1 MNYEGL
7 SVDQAPPIVAPIR
20 FFLTAPLFAII
31 AGVLMLFSDA
41 TVLTSRYATET
52 ITIAHALTIGFLS
65 FVMFGAL
72 LQMLPVLA
80 GVKIP
85 KVAVVSKISYFL
97 LLFGTLFM
105 ILGMWQNISKLILLS
120 SLLLGSGFLILIVSM
135 LWAFRGAIN
144 INASIRAMITSL
156 IFALLITLM
165 GMHLLASYGIG
176 KFSPSHHLFA
186 NIHSVW
192 AVFGFAGVLIIGVAF
207 HVLPMFYVAPRF
219 KKFCKQ
225 KVVWLITS
233 GLLLWL
239 FLNLFFESY
248 ATVAKVWIAMFFWA
262 FSTTV
267 YLKLNARRRK
277 VSDVTVWYWRSAAIF
292 MTLGTFSWAFSD
304 FFDGKYIVI
313 VSILIGGGFILSIM
327 TGMLYK
333 IVPFLVWFHLNA
345 KGYMSIATMN
355 EMINKKLSI
364 VQFVLFILSLIG
376 FILSFFIPSLLPLF
390 ALSFIVSMAILEYNI
405 IIPILIYAKTIKTKP
420 DFDMSMFEMK
430 VEKQN

>member
-1 MNYEGL
+1 MDFDGL
-7 SVDQAPPIVAPIR
+7 SVDQAPPISAPIR
-20 FFLTAPLFAII
+20 FFVTAPLFAVL
-31 AGVLMLFSDA
+31 AGILILFSDA
-41 TVLTSRYATET
+41 AVLSSRFSTH
-52 ITIAHALTIGFLS
+52 TIAVTHALTVGFLS

-80 GVKIP
+80 GVRIS
-85 KVAVVSKISYFL
+85 KVDLVAKSSYAFML
-97 LLFGTLFM
+97 IGTLSM
-105 ILGMWQNISKLILLS
+105 IFGLWFDISKLILLS
-120 SLLLGSGFLILIVSM
+120 SLLLGGSFLILIISM
-135 LWAFRGAIN
+135 LIALKGVVN
-144 INASIRAMITSL
+144 VTASVRAMITSL

-165 GMHLLASYGIG
+165 GMHLLSSYGIG
-176 KFSPSHHLFA
+176 KFSDLHLLFA

-239 FLNLFFESY
+239 FLNIFIESY
-248 ATVAKVWIAMFFWA
+248 STIGKIWVALFFWA

-277 VSDVTVWYWRSAAIF
+277 ISDITVWYWRSATIF
-292 MTLGTFSWAFSD
+292 MTLGTFAWAIND
-304 FFDGKYIVI
+304 FFDEKYIVI

-327 TGMLYK
+327 SGMLYK

-345 KGYMSIATMN
+345 KGYMSIPTMN
-355 EMINKKLSI
+355 DMISKKLAKA
-364 VQFVLFILSLIG
+364 QFFLFILSLIG
-376 FILSFFIPSLLPLF
+376 FIVSFFIPNMLPLF
-390 ALSFIVSMAILEYNI
+390 AVTFIMSMAILEYNI
-405 IIPILIYAKTIKTKP
+405 VIPILIYAKIIKTKP

-430 VEKQN
+430 VEK

>member
-1 MNYEGL
+1 MDFDGL
-7 SVDQAPPIVAPIR
+7 SVDQAPPISAPIR
-20 FFLTAPLFAII
+20 FFVTAPLFAVL
-31 AGVLMLFSDA
+31 AGILILFSDA
-41 TVLTSRYATET
+41 AVLSSRFSTH
-52 ITIAHALTIGFLS
+52 TIAITHALTVGFLS

-80 GVKIP
+80 GVRIS
-85 KVAVVSKISYFL
+85 KVDLVAKSSYAFML
-97 LLFGTLFM
+97 IGTLSM
-105 ILGMWQNISKLILLS
+105 IFGLWFDISKLILLS
-120 SLLLGSGFLILIVSM
+120 SLLLGGGFLILIISM
-135 LWAFRGAIN
+135 LIALKGVVN
-144 INASIRAMITSL
+144 VTASVRAMITSL

-165 GMHLLASYGIG
+165 GMHLLSSYGIG
-176 KFSPSHHLFA
+176 KFSDLHLLFA

-239 FLNLFFESY
+239 FLNIFIESY
-248 ATVAKVWIAMFFWA
+248 STIGKIWVALFFWA

-277 VSDVTVWYWRSAAIF
+277 ISDITVWYWRSATIF
-292 MTLGTFSWAFSD
+292 MTLGTFAWAIND
-304 FFDGKYIVI
+304 FFDEKYIVI

-327 TGMLYK
+327 SGMLYK

-345 KGYMSIATMN
+345 KGYMSIPTMN
-355 EMINKKLSI
+355 DMISKKLAKA
-364 VQFVLFILSLIG
+364 QFFLFILSLIG
-376 FILSFFIPSLLPLF
+376 FIVSFFIPNMLPLF
-390 ALSFIVSMAILEYNI
+390 AITFIMSMAILEYNI
-405 IIPILIYAKTIKTKP
+405 VIPILIYAKIIKTKP

-430 VEKQN
+430 VEK

>member
-1 MNYEGL
+1 MDFDGL
-7 SVDQAPPIVAPIR
+7 SVDQAPPISAPIR
-20 FFLTAPLFAII
+20 FFVTAPLFAVL
-31 AGVLMLFSDA
+31 AGILILFSDA
-41 TVLTSRYATET
+41 AVLSSRFSTH
-52 ITIAHALTIGFLS
+52 TIAVTHALTVGFLS

-80 GVKIP
+80 GVRIS
-85 KVAVVSKISYFL
+85 KVDLVAKSSYAFML
-97 LLFGTLFM
+97 VGTLSM
-105 ILGMWQNISKLILLS
+105 IFGLWFDISKLILLS
-120 SLLLGSGFLILIVSM
+120 SLLLGSGFLILIISM
-135 LWAFRGAIN
+135 LIALKGVVNVTASVRAI
-144 INASIRAMITSL
+144 ITGL

-165 GMHLLASYGIG
+165 GMHLLSSYGIG
-176 KFSPSHHLFA
+176 KFSDLHLLFA

-225 KVVWLITS
+225 KVVWLVTS

-239 FLNLFFESY
+239 FLNIFIESY
-248 ATVAKVWIAMFFWA
+248 STIGKIWVALFFWA

-277 VSDVTVWYWRSAAIF
+277 VSDITVWYWRSASIF
-292 MTLGTFSWAFSD
+292 MTLGTFAWAIND
-304 FFDGKYIVI
+304 FFDEKYIVI

-327 TGMLYK
+327 SGMLYK

-345 KGYMSIATMN
+345 KGYMSIPTMN
-355 EMINKKLSI
+355 DMISKKLAKA
-364 VQFVLFILSLIG
+364 QFFLFMLSLIG
-376 FILSFFIPSLLPLF
+376 FIVSFFIPNILPLF
-390 ALSFIVSMAILEYNI
+390 AVTFIISMAILEYNI
-405 IIPILIYAKTIKTKP
+405 VIPILIYAKIIKTKP

-430 VEKQN
+430 VEK

>member
-1 MNYEGL
+1 MDFDGL
-7 SVDQAPPIVAPIR
+7 SVDQAPPISAPIR
-20 FFLTAPLFAII
+20 FFVTAPLFAVL
-31 AGVLMLFSDA
+31 AGILILFSDA
-41 TVLTSRYATET
+41 AVLSSRFSTH
-52 ITIAHALTIGFLS
+52 TIAITHALTVGFLS

-80 GVKIP
+80 GVRIS
-85 KVAVVSKISYFL
+85 KVDLVAKSSYAFML
-97 LLFGTLFM
+97 IGTLSM
-105 ILGMWQNISKLILLS
+105 IFGLWFDISKLILLS
-120 SLLLGSGFLILIVSM
+120 SLLLGGGFLILIISM
-135 LWAFRGAIN
+135 LIALKGVVN
-144 INASIRAMITSL
+144 VTASVRAMITSL

-165 GMHLLASYGIG
+165 GMHLLSSYGIG
-176 KFSPSHHLFA
+176 KFSDLHLLFA

-239 FLNLFFESY
+239 FLNIFIESY
-248 ATVAKVWIAMFFWA
+248 STIPKIWVALFFWA

-277 VSDVTVWYWRSAAIF
+277 ISDITVWYWRSATIF
-292 MTLGTFSWAFSD
+292 MTLGTFAWAIND
-304 FFDGKYIVI
+304 FFDEKYIVI

-327 TGMLYK
+327 SGMLYK

-345 KGYMSIATMN
+345 KGYMSIPTMN
-355 EMINKKLSI
+355 DMISKKLAKA
-364 VQFVLFILSLIG
+364 QFFLFILSLIG
-376 FILSFFIPSLLPLF
+376 FIVSFFIPNMLPLF
-390 ALSFIVSMAILEYNI
+390 AVTFIMSMAILEYNI
-405 IIPILIYAKTIKTKP
+405 VIPILIYAKTIKTKP

-430 VEKQN
+430 VEK

>member
-1 MNYEGL
+1 MDFDGL
-7 SVDQAPPIVAPIR
+7 SVEQAPPISAPIR
-20 FFLTAPLFAII
+20 FFVTAPLFAVL
-31 AGVLMLFSDA
+31 AGILILFSDA
-41 TVLTSRYATET
+41 AVLSSRFSTH
-52 ITIAHALTIGFLS
+52 TIAITHALTVGFLS

-80 GVKIP
+80 GVRIA
-85 KVAVVSKISYFL
+85 KVDMVAKSSYTL
-97 LLFGTLFM
+97 MLFGTLAM
-105 ILGMWQNISKLILLS
+105 IFGLWFDISKLILLS
-120 SLLLGSGFLILIVSM
+120 SFLLGGGFLILIISM
-135 LWAFRGAIN
+135 LIALKGVVN
-144 INASIRAMITSL
+144 ITASVRAMITSL

-165 GMHLLASYGIG
+165 GMHLLSSYGIG
-176 KFSPSHHLFA
+176 KFSDLHPLFA

-239 FLNLFFESY
+239 VLNIFLESY
-248 ATVAKVWIAMFFWA
+248 STIPKIWVALFFWA

-277 VSDVTVWYWRSAAIF
+277 VSDITVWYWRSAAIS
-292 MTLGTFSWAFSD
+292 MTLGTFAWAIND
-304 FFDGKYIVI
+304 FFDEKYIVI

-327 TGMLYK
+327 SGMLYK

-345 KGYMSIATMN
+345 KGYMSIPTMN
-355 EMINKKLSI
+355 DMISKKLAK
-364 VQFVLFILSLIG
+364 VQFFLFILSLIG
-376 FILSFFIPSLLPLF
+376 FIVSFFVPNILPLF
-390 ALSFIVSMAILEYNI
+390 AITFIISMAILEYNI
-405 IIPILIYAKTIKTKP
+405 VIPILIYARIIKTKP
-420 DFDMSMFEMK
+420 DFDMSMFTMK
-430 VEKQN
+430 VEK

>member
-1 MNYEGL
+1 MDFDGL
-7 SVDQAPPIVAPIR
+7 SVDQAPPISAPIR
-20 FFLTAPLFAII
+20 FFVTAPLFAVL
-31 AGVLMLFSDA
+31 AGILILFSDA
-41 TVLTSRYATET
+41 EILSSRFSTH
-52 ITIAHALTIGFLS
+52 TIAITHALSVGFLS

-80 GVKIP
+80 GVRIS
-85 KVAVVSKISYFL
+85 KVNLVAKSSYAL
-97 LLFGTLFM
+97 MLVGTLSM
-105 ILGMWQNISKLILLS
+105 IFGLWFDISKLILLS
-120 SLLLGSGFLILIVSM
+120 SLLLGSGFLILIISM
-135 LWAFRGAIN
+135 LIALRSVVNVTASVRAI
-144 INASIRAMITSL
+144 ITSL

-165 GMHLLASYGIG
+165 GMHLLSSYGIG
-176 KFSPSHHLFA
+176 KFSDLHLLFA

-225 KVVWLITS
+225 KVVWLVTS

-239 FLNLFFESY
+239 FLNIFIESY
-248 ATVAKVWIAMFFWA
+248 STIGKIWVALFFWA

-277 VSDVTVWYWRSAAIF
+277 VSDITVWYWRSASIF
-292 MTLGTFSWAFSD
+292 MTLGTFAWAIND
-304 FFDGKYIVI
+304 FFDEKYIVI

-327 TGMLYK
+327 SGMLYK

-345 KGYMSIATMN
+345 KGYMSIPTMN
-355 EMINKKLSI
+355 DMISKKLAKA
-364 VQFVLFILSLIG
+364 QFFLFILSLIG
-376 FILSFFIPSLLPLF
+376 FIVSFFIPNILPLF
-390 ALSFIVSMAILEYNI
+390 AVTFIMSMAILEYNI
-405 IIPILIYAKTIKTKP
+405 VIPILIYAKIIKTKP

-430 VEKQN
+430 VEK

>member
-1 MNYEGL
+1 MDFDGL
-7 SVDQAPPIVAPIR
+7 SVDQAPPISAPIR
-20 FFLTAPLFAII
+20 FFVTAPLFAVL
-31 AGVLMLFSDA
+31 AGILILFSDA
-41 TVLTSRYATET
+41 AVLSSRFSTH
-52 ITIAHALTIGFLS
+52 TIAVTHALTVGFLS

-80 GVKIP
+80 GVRIS
-85 KVAVVSKISYFL
+85 KVDLVAKSSYAFML
-97 LLFGTLFM
+97 VGTLSM
-105 ILGMWQNISKLILLS
+105 IFGLWFDISKLILLS
-120 SLLLGSGFLILIVSM
+120 SLLLGGSFLILIISM
-135 LWAFRGAIN
+135 LIALKGVVNVTASVRAI
-144 INASIRAMITSL
+144 ITGL

-165 GMHLLASYGIG
+165 GMHLLSSYGIG
-176 KFSPSHHLFA
+176 KFSDLHLLFA

-225 KVVWLITS
+225 KVVWLVTS

-239 FLNLFFESY
+239 FLNIFIESY
-248 ATVAKVWIAMFFWA
+248 STIGKIWVALFFWA

-277 VSDVTVWYWRSAAIF
+277 VSDITVWYWRSASIF
-292 MTLGTFSWAFSD
+292 MTLGTFAWAIND
-304 FFDGKYIVI
+304 FFDEKYIVI

-327 TGMLYK
+327 SGMLYK

-345 KGYMSIATMN
+345 KGYMSIPTMN
-355 EMINKKLSI
+355 DMISKKLAKA
-364 VQFVLFILSLIG
+364 QFFLFMLSLIG
-376 FILSFFIPSLLPLF
+376 FIVSFFIPNILPLF
-390 ALSFIVSMAILEYNI
+390 AVTFIISMAILEYNI
-405 IIPILIYAKTIKTKP
+405 VIPILIYAKIIKTKP

-430 VEKQN
+430 VEK

>member
-1 MNYEGL
+1 MDFDGL
-7 SVDQAPPIVAPIR
+7 SVDQAPPISAPIR
-20 FFLTAPLFAII
+20 FFVTAPLFAVL
-31 AGVLMLFSDA
+31 AGILILFSDA
-41 TVLTSRYATET
+41 AVLSSRFSTH
-52 ITIAHALTIGFLS
+52 TIAVTHALTVGFLS

-80 GVKIP
+80 GVRIS
-85 KVAVVSKISYFL
+85 KVDLVAKSSYAFML
-97 LLFGTLFM
+97 IGTLSM
-105 ILGMWQNISKLILLS
+105 IFGLWFDISKLILLS
-120 SLLLGSGFLILIVSM
+120 SLLLGGSFLILIISM
-135 LWAFRGAIN
+135 LIALKGVVNVTASVRAI
-144 INASIRAMITSL
+144 ITGL

-165 GMHLLASYGIG
+165 GMHLLSSYGIG
-176 KFSPSHHLFA
+176 KFSDLHLLFA

-225 KVVWLITS
+225 KVVWLVTS

-239 FLNLFFESY
+239 FLNIFIESY
-248 ATVAKVWIAMFFWA
+248 STIGKIWVALFFWA

-277 VSDVTVWYWRSAAIF
+277 VSDITVWYWRSASIF
-292 MTLGTFSWAFSD
+292 MTLGTFAWAIND
-304 FFDGKYIVI
+304 FFDEKYIVI

-327 TGMLYK
+327 SGMLYK

-345 KGYMSIATMN
+345 KGYMSIPTMN
-355 EMINKKLSI
+355 DMISKKLAKA
-364 VQFVLFILSLIG
+364 QFFLFMLSLIG
-376 FILSFFIPSLLPLF
+376 FIVSFFIPNILPLF
-390 ALSFIVSMAILEYNI
+390 AVTFIISMAILEYNI
-405 IIPILIYAKTIKTKP
+405 VIPILIYAKIIKTKP

-430 VEKQN
+430 VEK

>member
-7 SVDQAPPIVAPIR
+7 SVDQAPPIAAPIR
-20 FFLTAPLFAII
+20 FFLTAPLFAVI
-31 AGVLMLFSDA
+31 AGVLMLLSDA

-52 ITIAHALTIGFLS
+52 ITITHALTIGFLS

-85 KVAVVSKISYFL
+85 KVVLVSKISYFL

-105 ILGMWQNISKLILLS
+105 IFGMWQNISKLILVS
-120 SLLLGSGFLILIVSM
+120 SLLLGSGFLILVVSM
-135 LWAFRGAIN
+135 LLAFKGAIN
-144 INASIRAMITSL
+144 INASMRAMITSL

-239 FLNLFFESY
+239 FFNLFFESY
-248 ATVAKVWIAMFFWA
+248 STVAKVWIAMFFWA

-313 VSILIGGGFILSIM
+313 VSIFIGGGFILSIM

-345 KGYMSIATMN
+345 KGYMSIPTMN
-355 EMINKKLSI
+355 DMMNKKASKW
-364 VQFVLFILSLIG
+364 QFGLFVFSLVG
-376 FILSFFIPSLLPLF
+376 LALSFFVVQLLPLF
-390 ALSFIVSMAILEYNI
+390 ALTFIISMVLLELNIVSAVLVYR
-405 IIPILIYAKTIKTKP
+405 KTLKTEP
-420 DFDMSMFEMK
+420 EFDMSMFMMK
-430 VEKQN
+430 AKE

>member
-1 MNYEGL
+1 MDFDGL
-7 SVDQAPPIVAPIR
+7 SVDQAPPISAPIR
-20 FFLTAPLFAII
+20 FFVTAPLFAVL
-31 AGVLMLFSDA
+31 AGILILFSDA
-41 TVLTSRYATET
+41 EVLSSRFSTH
-52 ITIAHALTIGFLS
+52 TIAITHALSVGFLS

-80 GVKIP
+80 GVRIS
-85 KVAVVSKISYFL
+85 KVDLVAKSSYAFML
-97 LLFGTLFM
+97 IGTLSM
-105 ILGMWQNISKLILLS
+105 IFGLWFDISKLILLS
-120 SLLLGSGFLILIVSM
+120 SLLLGGGFLILIISM
-135 LWAFRGAIN
+135 LIALKGVVN
-144 INASIRAMITSL
+144 VTASVRAMITSL

-165 GMHLLASYGIG
+165 GMHLLSSYGIG
-176 KFSPSHHLFA
+176 KFSDSHLLFA

-239 FLNLFFESY
+239 FLNIFIESY
-248 ATVAKVWIAMFFWA
+248 STIPKIWVALFFWA

-277 VSDVTVWYWRSAAIF
+277 ISDITVWYWRSATIF
-292 MTLGTFSWAFSD
+292 MTLGTFAWAIND
-304 FFDGKYIVI
+304 FFDEKYIVI

-327 TGMLYK
+327 SGMLYK
-333 IVPFLVWFHLNA
+333 IVPFLVWFQLNA
-345 KGYMSIATMN
+345 KGYMSIPTMN
-355 EMINKKLSI
+355 DMISKKLAKA
-364 VQFVLFILSLIG
+364 QFFLFILSLIG
-376 FILSFFIPSLLPLF
+376 FIVSFFIPNILPLF
-390 ALSFIVSMAILEYNI
+390 AVTFIISMAILEYNI
-405 IIPILIYAKTIKTKP
+405 VIPILIYAKIIKTKP

-430 VEKQN
+430 VEK

>member
-1 MNYEGL
+1 MDFDGL
-7 SVDQAPPIVAPIR
+7 SVDQAPPISAPIR
-20 FFLTAPLFAII
+20 FFVTAPLFAVL
-31 AGVLMLFSDA
+31 AGILILFSDA
-41 TVLTSRYATET
+41 EILSSRFSTH
-52 ITIAHALTIGFLS
+52 TIAITHALSVGFLS

-80 GVKIP
+80 GVRIS
-85 KVAVVSKISYFL
+85 KVNLVAKSSYAL
-97 LLFGTLFM
+97 MLVGTLSM
-105 ILGMWQNISKLILLS
+105 IFGLWFDISKLILLS
-120 SLLLGSGFLILIVSM
+120 SLLLGSGFLILIISM
-135 LWAFRGAIN
+135 LIALRSVVNVTASVRAI
-144 INASIRAMITSL
+144 ITSL

-165 GMHLLASYGIG
+165 GMHLLSSYGIG
-176 KFSPSHHLFA
+176 KFSDLHLLFA

-225 KVVWLITS
+225 KVVWLVTS

-239 FLNLFFESY
+239 FLNIFIESY
-248 ATVAKVWIAMFFWA
+248 STIGKIWVALFFWA

-277 VSDVTVWYWRSAAIF
+277 VSDITVWYWRSASIF
-292 MTLGTFSWAFSD
+292 MTLGTFAWAIND
-304 FFDGKYIVI
+304 FFDEKYIVI

-327 TGMLYK
+327 SGMLYK

-345 KGYMSIATMN
+345 KGYMSIPTMN
-355 EMINKKLSI
+355 DMISKKLAKA
-364 VQFVLFILSLIG
+364 QFFLFILSLIG
-376 FILSFFIPSLLPLF
+376 FIASFFIPNILPLF
-390 ALSFIVSMAILEYNI
+390 AVTFIISMAILEYNI
-405 IIPILIYAKTIKTKP
+405 VIPILIYAKIIKTKP

-430 VEKQN
+430 VEK